1 MLDVHLERTSASLAN
16 EDLGGKKK
24 KKTRPTDSCIWSDK
38 LQP

>member
-24 KKTRPTDSCIWSDK
+24 KKDK
-38 LQP
+38 TYRQLHLV